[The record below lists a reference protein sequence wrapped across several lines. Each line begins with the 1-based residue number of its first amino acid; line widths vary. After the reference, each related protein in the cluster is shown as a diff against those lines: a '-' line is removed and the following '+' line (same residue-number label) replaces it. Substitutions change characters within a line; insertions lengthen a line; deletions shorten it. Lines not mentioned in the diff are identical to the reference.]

1 MICVYCGERPLD
13 VENHYA
19 DCHEAPEFVSYQ
31 GKAERRAAF
40 GGELAPNIP
49 PCVHEAASGMDWRTR
64 NQIDRGEPT
73 VNAARNRR
81 KHDELLLG

>member
-13 VENHYA
+13 VDNHYA

-40 GGELAPNIP
+40 DGPIAPSVP
-49 PCVHEAASGMDWRTR
+49 PCVHEAASGMNWRTR

-73 VNAARNRR
+73 PSCERCKKQEKTR
-81 KHDELLLG
+81 